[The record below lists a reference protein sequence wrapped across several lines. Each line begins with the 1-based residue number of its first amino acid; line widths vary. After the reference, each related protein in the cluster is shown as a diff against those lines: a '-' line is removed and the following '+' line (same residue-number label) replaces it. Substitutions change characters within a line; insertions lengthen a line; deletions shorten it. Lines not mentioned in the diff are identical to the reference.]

1 VQEME
6 VVFPGGKCVDAI
18 FDGKR
23 IATDQEPDQGGEGKE
38 PTPYQLFLASLATC
52 AGIFV
57 LKFCEAR
64 NIPIEGL
71 KLIQRVD
78 RDEKTKH
85 LNLVETEVIL
95 PKDFPEKYEKAV
107 LRAAELC
114 AVKKAI
120 LDAPEFTLK
129 ATRG

>member
-1 VQEME
+1 LQEME
-6 VVFPGGKCVDAI
+6 VVFPGGKRVDAI
-18 FDGKR
+18 FNGKR
-23 IATDQEPDQGGEGKE
+23 IATDQELDQGGEGKE
-38 PTPYQLFLASLATC
+38 PTPYEFFLAALGTC

-64 NIPIEGL
+64 NIPTQGL
-71 KLIQRVD
+71 KVIQRVD

-120 LDAPEFTLK
+120 LEPPEFKLK